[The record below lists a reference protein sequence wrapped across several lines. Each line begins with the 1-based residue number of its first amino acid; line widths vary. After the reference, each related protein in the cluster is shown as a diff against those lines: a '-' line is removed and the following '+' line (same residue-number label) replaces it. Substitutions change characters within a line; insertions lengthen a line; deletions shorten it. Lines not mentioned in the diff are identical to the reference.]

1 MLKAIV
7 SKLISWK
14 MVPHLQGKKTYIIAL
29 SGVAVAVAMFTDQD
43 HAAAVAL
50 LGEGAEADPSAII
63 SLLVGLGFAA
73 LKAGAK
79 REATKADEKL
89 DKLIEEN
96 RNVAQSARVHVRKRK

>member
-1 MLKAIV
+1 MVK
-7 SKLISWK
+7 KLVAKLAAWK
-14 MVPHLQGKKTYIIAL
+14 LAPFFHGKKTYTIAL
-29 SGVAVAVAMFTDQD
+29 AGVAVAVAMFTDQD

-79 REATKADEKL
+79 REAAKADEKL
-89 DKLIEEN
+89 DALIETN
-96 RNVAQSARVHVRKRK
+96 NDVAKSARVHVRNHK